1 MKIFIGGE
9 TLENKE
15 ALDLLIQSINV
26 DTTLGNEKA
35 LADILETVFK
45 EHGFSTRQ
53 VEYSPGRNGL
63 IAEYEGQEAGPVLA
77 YSGHLDVV
85 PVGEV
90 PWDTDPFQATEK
102 DGKLY
107 GRGSC
112 DMKSGLIA
120 LMAGAFR
127 YLKED
132 QPFKGKIKFLITMGE
147 ETSSLGAKQFLDLG
161 EADDIDA
168 MIIAEPTDLKVG
180 IAHKGALWPEI
191 TFYGQTAH
199 GSMPHKGINAI
210 ENAIKGVQAIKEHV
224 DLSGDVDEAVGPSTM
239 SLNIMQGGNGT
250 NVVPDQCIIRYDIRT
265 IVSQDHEELKEGFS
279 KVLDGLAAEDSNF
292 KYSIDYINDLP
303 AMRTREDDPFV
314 EVVLDAVNESTEI
327 QGEIKNPAYYTDAS
341 IFFQS
346 EKEYPIIILGPGI
359 AEMAH
364 QPNEYVDIDKFYD
377 MIAIT
382 RSVTEKYLG

>member
-1 MKIFIGGE
+1 M
-9 TLENKE
+9 ENKE
-15 ALDLLIQSINV
+15 ALSLLIDSINV
-26 DTTLGNEKA
+26 DTTLGNEKE
-35 LADILETVFK
+35 LADILEEVFK
-45 EHGFSTRQ
+45 KYDFATEQ
-53 VEYSPGRNGL
+53 IEYSPGRNGL
-63 IAEYEGQEAGPVLA
+63 IATYTGESSGPVLA

-90 PWDTDPFQATEK
+90 AWDTDPFDATEK

-127 YLKED
+127 YLEED
-132 QPFKGKIKFLITMGE
+132 KPVKGTIKFVITMGE
-147 ETSSLGAKQFLDLG
+147 ETSSLGAQQLLDLG
-161 EADDIDA
+161 YADDIDA
-168 MIIAEPTDLKVG
+168 MVIAEPTDLKVG
-180 IAHKGALWPEI
+180 VAHKGALWPEI

-210 ENAIKGVQAIKEHV
+210 ENAIKGTAAIKEHI

-250 NVVPDQCIIRYDIRT
+250 NVVPDQCQIRYDIRT
-265 IVSQDHEELKEGFS
+265 IVSQDHEELKARFQ
-279 KVLDGLAAEDSNF
+279 KVLDGLAEEDDQF

-303 AMRTREDDPFV
+303 AMRTPEDDPFV
-314 EVVLDAVNESTEI
+314 QLVVDAVNESTNRK
-327 QGEIKNPAYYTDAS
+327 GEVKNPSYYTDAS

-346 EKEYPIIILGPGI
+346 ETDYPIIIIGPGI

-364 QPNEYVDIDKFYD
+364 QPNEYVELDKFYD
-377 MIAIT
+377 MIAIVRT
-382 RSVTEKYLG
+382 ITEKYLAK